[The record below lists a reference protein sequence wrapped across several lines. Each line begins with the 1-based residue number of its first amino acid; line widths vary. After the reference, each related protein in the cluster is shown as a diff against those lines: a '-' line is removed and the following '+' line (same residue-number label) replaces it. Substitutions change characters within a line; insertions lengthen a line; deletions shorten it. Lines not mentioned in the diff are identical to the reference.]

1 MVVRTPVEIKPD
13 EKKQEIERELSNF
26 VKRENEFM
34 ARERQ
39 SAPHSLA
46 FLYTALEETQRTNSN
61 DTEAAKVGGLFHLWI

>member
-13 EKKQEIERELSNF
+13 EKKQEIERELSNL

-39 SAPHSLA
+39 ERAVQLGLP
-46 FLYTALEETQRTNSN
+46 LYSPRRDTAN
-61 DTEAAKVGGLFHLWI
+61 

>member
-1 MVVRTPVEIKPD
+1 MVVRTSIEIKPD

-39 SAPHSLA
+39 ERAAQLGLP
-46 FLYTALEETQRTNSN
+46 LYSPRRDTAN
-61 DTEAAKVGGLFHLWI
+61 

>member
-1 MVVRTPVEIKPD
+1 LVVRTQDEIEPD

-39 SAPHSLA
+39 ERAAQLGLP
-46 FLYTALEETQRTNSN
+46 LYGPRRDTAN
-61 DTEAAKVGGLFHLWI
+61 